1 MTREENAASY
11 IKEHRIKALMN
22 QLAESLI
29 YKQPIDPRGHLIEVL
44 EEMVDA
50 RERQVAPSGL
60 LDESNINAIFGLI
73 DVMGKETVALR
84 DALSALEKVG
94 ITSDIFGVDPVPKDV
109 FVKRTKEVLEE
120 QQANYIQQQQH

>member
-1 MTREENAASY
+1 MNGENLLET
-11 IKEHRIKALMN
+11 KEHRIKALMN

-84 DALSALEKVG
+84 DALSV
-94 ITSDIFGVDPVPKDV
+94 SFS
-109 FVKRTKEVLEE
+109 
-120 QQANYIQQQQH
+120 